1 MKVTEDMKNIMIR
14 IIKWVGV
21 FSLIF
26 ILALGLLGCGGGQG
40 YNPPVT
46 GNIEGT
52 VTDEADVAIAG
63 AVVVLED
70 ADLSAI
76 TDADGYYILE
86 NIPVGTYNF
95 AASADQYYPQT
106 TTVTVEQD
114 RTVAQH
120 VMLQAIQIYTLP
132 CTVSGTVTDK
142 DTGVSLGGATVSIE
156 GTGWSA
162 TTEEDGSYSLSDVGG
177 GAYNITASKLGYSDR
192 TETVTVEGDTTVDFE
207 LIALVLYDLTIGSTT
222 GVSVTIPG
230 EGTFTYDAGTVVE
243 LVAEVEDGYRFVEWT
258 GDVDTI
264 SDVTAAATNITMSR
278 NYYVKA
284 AVVAIYDLTISST
297 EGGSV
302 TMPGEGTFS
311 YDVGTVVELVVEAS
325 DGYQFVEWTGDVDTI
340 SDVIAVATNIT
351 MSGNYSI
358 TASFEEIE
366 VELAPAV
373 YSVEPNTASPK
384 TQLTVI
390 ISGANFQ
397 NGAIV
402 DFGDKIVVQGVTF
415 ISNSGLEV
423 NINVQNKAI
432 AGPRN
437 VTVTN
442 PDGQSGTL
450 VAGFNVL

>member
-1 MKVTEDMKNIMIR
+1 MKNIMIR

-21 FSLIF
+21 FFLIF
-26 ILALGLLGCGGGQG
+26 IMALGLLGCGGGQG

-46 GNIEGT
+46 GNVEGT

-63 AVVVLED
+63 AVVVLEE
-70 ADLSAI
+70 ADLSAV

-95 AASADQYYPQT
+95 AASADLYYPQT

-114 RTVAQH
+114 KTLARH

-132 CTVSGTVTDK
+132 CTVSGTITDK
-142 DTGVSLGGATVSIE
+142 DTEVLLEGATVTIE

-162 TTEEDGSYSLSDVGG
+162 TTEEDGSYSISDVE
-177 GAYNITASKLGYSDR
+177 ASTYIITASKLGYSDR
-192 TETVTVEGDTTVDFE
+192 TETVTVDGDTTVDFE
-207 LIALVLYDLTIGSTT
+207 LIALVLYDLIIDSSA
-222 GVSVTIPG
+222 GVSVTTPG
-230 EGTFTYDAGTVVE
+230 EGTFAYDDGTVVE
-243 LVAEVEDGYRFVEWT
+243 LVAEVEYGYRFVEWT

-264 SDVTAAATNITMSR
+264 SDVGTAATNITMSG
-278 NYYVKA
+278 NYRITA
-284 AVVAIYDLTISST
+284 TAIAVFDLTISST

-302 TMPGEGTFS
+302 AIPGEGTFG
-311 YDVGTVVELVVEAS
+311 YDAGTVVELVVEAS

-340 SDVIAVATNIT
+340 SDVTAVATNIT

-366 VELAPAV
+366 VDLAPAV
-373 YSVEPNTASPK
+373 YSLEPNTASPK

-402 DFGDKIVVQGVTF
+402 DFGNKIVVQGVTF
-415 ISNSGLEV
+415 ISNSELEV

-442 PDGQSGTL
+442 PNGQSGTL